1 MHQARERGES
11 FAHREP
17 EYHLTPARSTQA
29 SLGCPGVVSKPHA
42 NSPSSLGERKTS
54 NLWCPS
60 AIPAWG
66 CPCRR
71 TRSSMRSLPRSFMG
85 PVWDC
90 PSAAPSLNR
99 IAAACGLP
107 TTLPAAQVFTSFYPP
122 KSRHMNDAPSRVCG
136 MGASQFIAIS
146 SLFGRCKTRCHTLE
160 PFKCCRLEVF
170 DNLRSDLVGRQQH
183 VGSVQRA
190 PSVAPSE

>member
-1 MHQARERGES
+1 MGR
-11 FAHREP
+11 
-17 EYHLTPARSTQA
+17 A
-29 SLGCPGVVSKPHA
+29 S
-42 NSPSSLGERKTS
+42 SPSSRSERKTS

-71 TRSSMRSLPRSFMG
+71 KRSSMRFLLRSFMG

-107 TTLPAAQVFTSFYPP
+107 TTLRAAQVFTSFYPP
-122 KSRHMNDAPSRVCG
+122 KLRHMNDAPNRVCG
-136 MGASQFIAIS
+136 PDG
-146 SLFGRCKTRCHTLE
+146 LGRSAQAGCVRGPSGCLRKALRTNDRFEMYVTLVVERIELCIKIGLEETAACLEALYEVEKRIVEKDDCGEAGVRCE
-160 PFKCCRLEVF
+160 NERVANRRL
-170 DNLRSDLVGRQQH
+170 
-183 VGSVQRA
+183 
-190 PSVAPSE
+190 